1 VVPGKEG
8 STDAGPGRTVTGPV
22 DSRDAVQK
30 LAVRGFDLLETIR
43 SNWNLS
49 LIRPLPP
56 PVSMLLGELVK
67 EDIDVL
73 VPFFDDAVE
82 AAKHR
87 RQR

>member
-1 VVPGKEG
+1 VVLQGKKDRR
-8 STDAGPGRTVTGPV
+8 TRGPGRTVTGPV

-30 LAVRGFDLLETIR
+30 LAVRGLDLLENIR
-43 SNWNLS
+43 SHWNPS
-49 LIRPLPP
+49 RIRPLPP

-87 RQR
+87 R